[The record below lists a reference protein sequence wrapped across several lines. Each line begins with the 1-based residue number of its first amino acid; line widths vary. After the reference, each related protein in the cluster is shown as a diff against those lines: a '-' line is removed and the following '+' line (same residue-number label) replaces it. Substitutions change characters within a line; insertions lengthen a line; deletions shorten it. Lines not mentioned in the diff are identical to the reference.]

1 MKNFFEKSLKVISF
15 LISSILVLAIGY
27 STFVYL
33 LPVCGHFA
41 FSIYNT
47 VSGSQPAEMLLIY
60 IFPMLFL
67 TLVVSYVYIKVSKG
81 IFKGVKKILN
91 RVFDE
96 GVKKSE
102 AYNNLDKKGKKK

>member
-1 MKNFFEKSLKVISF
+1 MKSFFEKSLKVISF
-15 LISSILVLAIGY
+15 LISSILVLSIGY

-91 RVFDE
+91 RVFNE
-96 GVKKSE
+96 GVRKSKS
-102 AYNNLDKKGKKK
+102 YDVLDDKKGRK